1 MDDTWYY
8 EFDSMEA
15 YHERVRETVTAT
27 ELANYA
33 DHVVYCIYNEMD
45 NGAWFGDFSV
55 YENRVKTYEAW
66 KETYELVRSIAPD
79 AKIGGPGY
87 SSYNSEYIREFLEYC
102 KSENCLPDTMIW
114 HELGNN
120 SLYMWEEHF
129 SDYADICIQ
138 VGVEQAPVCITEY
151 GLMKT
156 NGIPGESV
164 KWISRIENTKAE
176 ACVA

>member
-1 MDDTWYY
+1 MAYDNKVRIIAGAFKGRRLEVMDLQGLRPTT
-8 EFDSMEA
+8 
-15 YHERVRETVTAT
+15 ERVRETVTAT
-27 ELANYA
+27 EQANYA

-45 NGAWFGDFSV
+45 NGAWFGDFGE
-55 YENRVKTYEAW
+55 YENRVKTYGAW
-66 KETYELVRSIAPD
+66 KETYALVRSIAPD

-129 SDYADICIQ
+129 ADYADICIQ
-138 VGVEQAPVCITEY
+138 VGVEQAPVLSFTLIVTE
-151 GLMKT
+151 GRFVL
-156 NGIPGESV
+156 
-164 KWISRIENTKAE
+164 
-176 ACVA
+176 